1 MDTLNITAS
10 KKNLS
15 ILFIDN
21 TSDTITFYIGVCG
34 EVVGEI
40 EMDGADFVQA
50 MTEYCE
56 DEKRFVYPVGRE
68 LVEGEYELEDVIGC
82 ACDKRDRRFKKAF
95 LQMLVNS
102 GHIVVKEPQMP
113 PMPPMPTRSDFR
125 LHIKK
130 MASRF
135 MQPSSEAQQRAEYD
149 MTRVKGNL

>member
-1 MDTLNITAS
+1 MNVLNVAAN
-10 KKNLS
+10 KRNLS
-15 ILFIDN
+15 ILFMDN
-21 TSDTITFYIGVCG
+21 TLDAITFYIGVCG
-34 EVVGEI
+34 EVAGEI
-40 EMDGADFVQA
+40 EMNGADFVQA

-113 PMPPMPTRSDFR
+113 PMPSMTDFFSYAR
-125 LHIKK
+125 VHYSKFCTQNDL
-130 MASRF
+130 
-135 MQPSSEAQQRAEYD
+135 EQRAD
-149 MTRVKGNL
+149 SDICRVEGNY